1 MPLFKLNRDHRSALQ
16 PAHLE
21 RRQLPG
27 KSSVK
32 AVAFD
37 NPEGQAAVIVPV
49 APRQRTGMAGA
60 QAASTPLSRLP
71 LRAAPPSTF
80 SKGAQ
85 APARAITAL
94 LHEIERTRG
103 PASST
108 DRFPAAEPGQPLG
121 ADGTYLTDEGR
132 RAVVDGSAQAS
143 RSPLGDRM
151 LDQLNMIQDAYE
163 LLGETT
169 VVGDD
174 LFQRMQ
180 DLDEIGT
187 FVRAHLE
194 AVSLAWN
201 QGSALAAG
209 ELEPDIQQVPEGA
222 DLDAPPAYVPSR
234 ESLQMLKD
242 LTEDVV
248 QQLADRRNYLAH
260 TVDAAP
266 TEAGRMYGA
275 KAQICDAAAA
285 VIERHVAASENR
297 GDQVQIA
304 RRRMSADGQP
314 TLTPSQVGRL
324 KTTRDALK
332 ARVGAL
338 DAASHASAGQL
349 AKPRDVIG
357 PKMLGGFKALR
368 HLPTWIRQKAALASH
383 VRTLSGKPGASSLE
397 TPVVDEQTIV
407 ETALAQAFREAGLP
421 PSQALREMHAEMS
434 RQLNAQRWDPI
445 TTEIQLQ
452 VGPQTC
458 LAYSEITPA
467 AAFFPSYGGHGV
479 NSHCNTEGR
488 HAVNLAQTRLV
499 DGQGNEL
506 FSAMRHG
513 VVSAFGIVEKNVD
526 RTHMSDEQLTEVVV
540 NAAPEHSIG
549 AAGHGA
555 NVARTA
561 AHVRENAATV
571 IPAVRAG
578 ANVNRAEEIVQ
589 AMILADR
596 DLFEQAARAA
606 RPVRPEV
613 LGQSDT
619 MEEHVVPRL
628 DMLSVSLLT
637 PDHVRSGVDSNERL
651 MLADQRQAWSDISGV
666 RTFTVL
672 LPDTGKE
679 VQVKVDLRPIAVNYG
694 VNQGAVKGFGPLGS
708 GANFVSGWDDVAS
721 MNDHA
726 LAHLIGTGAAATPE
740 EARARFERSL
750 LGPRVQALH
759 TRADLTSNK
768 VTELLGRVEGDML
781 SDELDESGTSE
792 RMRARAALQPQID
805 VAVAEATTARQQ
817 ATLAEELLDQVQAM
831 HRDGSYRTAGKEPY
845 KMPARL
851 AVLGHMLGLKIAF
864 NCKSGKDRTGELDA
878 EIKHLRLQMELTGH
892 VPHYERDR
900 SPLERDHFHEVL
912 THSGN
917 FEMQR
922 LNTGYAGYKLH
933 GVGELFAQFGAE
945 GPDDPKGENFHGMS
959 GYTQA

>member
-1 MPLFKLNRDHRSALQ
+1 MPLFKLNRDHRSVLQ

-21 RRQLPG
+21 RRQVPG
-27 KSSVK
+27 RDPAL

-37 NPEGQAAVIVPV
+37 NPGGEAAVIVPT
-49 APRQRTGMAGA
+49 APRRRTGAAGPHDA
-60 QAASTPLSRLP
+60 PTPLSRLT
-71 LRAAPPSTF
+71 LHAAPPSTF
-80 SKGAQ
+80 AKGAQ
-85 APARAITAL
+85 AAPRAITAL

-103 PASST
+103 PLPSAN
-108 DRFPAAEPGQPLG
+108 PLQAAESGQPLG
-121 ADGTYLTDEGR
+121 ADGAYMTDGGQ
-132 RAVVDGSAQAS
+132 RAVIDGAPQAP
-143 RSPLGDRM
+143 RSPLGDCM
-151 LDQLNMIQDAYE
+151 LDQLQMIQDAYD

-180 DLDEIGT
+180 DLDEIAS
-187 FVRAHLE
+187 FAQAHLE
-194 AVSLAWN
+194 AVRLAWN
-201 QGSALAAG
+201 KASAPQAEGPEDEIQG
-209 ELEPDIQQVPEGA
+209 VPEGV
-222 DLDAPPAYVPSR
+222 DLDAPPACVPSR
-234 ESLQMLKD
+234 EALQMLEA
-242 LTEDVV
+242 LTQDVV

-266 TEAGRMYGA
+266 TEAGRMYAA

-285 VIERHVAASENR
+285 VIERHVAAAESR
-297 GDQVQIA
+297 SDGLQIG
-304 RRRMSADGQP
+304 RQRKSADGQP
-314 TLTPSQVGRL
+314 AWAPAQVQRL
-324 KTTRDALK
+324 KATRNALK
-332 ARVGAL
+332 ARAGSL
-338 DAASHASAGQL
+338 DAVAQASAGRL

-357 PKMLGGFKALR
+357 PKMLNGFKALR

-383 VRTLSGKPGASSLE
+383 LRTLSGKPGASSLD

-407 ETALAQAFREAGLP
+407 EAALAQAFREAGLS
-421 PSQALREMHAEMS
+421 PSRALHEMHAEMS
-434 RQLNAQRWDPI
+434 RQLNSQRWDPI

-479 NSHCNTEGR
+479 NSHCNTEGQ

-526 RTHMSDEQLTEVVV
+526 RAHMSDEALTEVVA
-540 NAAPEHSIG
+540 NAAPKHSIG

-555 NVARTA
+555 SVARLVA
-561 AHVRENAATV
+561 RVRRNAATV
-571 IPAVRAG
+571 VPAVRAA

-596 DLFEQAARAA
+596 DLFERAVQAA
-606 RPVRPEV
+606 RPVRLE
-613 LGQSDT
+613 LSGQSST
-619 MEEHVVPRL
+619 MQKHAAPPL
-628 DMLSVSLLT
+628 DVLSVSLLT

-651 MLADQRQAWSDISGV
+651 MLADQRRAWSDVRGV
-666 RTFTVL
+666 RTFTVPH
-672 LPDTGKE
+672 PDTGEDVK
-679 VQVKVDLRPIAVNYG
+679 VKVDIRPIAVNYG
-694 VNQGAVKGFGPLGS
+694 VNQGAVKGFGPVTS
-708 GANFVSGWDDVAS
+708 GANFVSGWDDVAP
-721 MNDHA
+721 MNDQA
-726 LAHLIGTGAAATPE
+726 LARLIGAGGPATPE

-750 LGPRVQALH
+750 LGPRVLALH
-759 TRADLTSNK
+759 AQADLAASK
-768 VTELLGRVEGDML
+768 VPELMERTASSML

-792 RMRARAALQPQID
+792 RMRTRAALGPLID
-805 VAVAEATTARQQ
+805 ATATHAVAARQR
-817 ATLAEELLDQVQAM
+817 ATLAQELLDQVREM

-851 AVLGHMLGLKIAF
+851 ALLGHMLGLKIAF

-878 EIKHLRLQMELTGH
+878 EVKHLRLQMELTGH

-900 SPLERDHFHEVL
+900 TPVERDHFHEVL

-922 LNTGYAGYKLH
+922 LNTGYAGFKLH
-933 GVGELFAQFGAE
+933 GVGELFTEFGAE
-945 GPDDPKGENFHGMS
+945 GPGDPKSENFHGMS

>member
-1 MPLFKLNRDHRSALQ
+1 MPLFKLNRDHRSVLQ

-21 RRQLPG
+21 RRQPPG
-27 KSSVK
+27 KGQAL

-37 NPEGQAAVIVPV
+37 NPGGEAAVIVPTV
-49 APRQRTGMAGA
+49 PRQRTGAAGA
-60 QAASTPLSRLP
+60 RTAPTPLSQLP
-71 LRAAPPSTF
+71 LRAAPPSMLA
-80 SKGAQ
+80 KGTQ
-85 APARAITAL
+85 AAPRAITAL

-103 PASST
+103 PVPSANPLQAAAS
-108 DRFPAAEPGQPLG
+108 GQPLG
-121 ADGTYLTDEGR
+121 ADGVYMTDGGQ
-132 RAVVDGSAQAS
+132 RAVIDGAPQAP
-143 RSPLGDRM
+143 RSPLGDCM
-151 LDQLNMIQDAYE
+151 LDQLQMIQDAYE

-180 DLDEIGT
+180 DLDEIAS
-187 FVRAHLE
+187 FARAHLE
-194 AVSLAWN
+194 AVRLAWN
-201 QGSALAAG
+201 KASAPPAEG
-209 ELEPDIQQVPEGA
+209 PEHEILEVPEGA
-222 DLDAPPAYVPSR
+222 DLDAPPACVPSR
-234 ESLQMLKD
+234 EALQMLED
-242 LTEDVV
+242 LTEDAV

-266 TEAGRMYGA
+266 TEAGRMYAA
-275 KAQICDAAAA
+275 KAQICAAATA
-285 VIERHVAASENR
+285 VIERLVAAAENR
-297 GDQVQIA
+297 GDELQIA

-314 TLTPSQVGRL
+314 ACTPTQVRRL

-332 ARVGAL
+332 ERGGAL

-368 HLPTWIRQKAALASH
+368 HLPTWMRQKAALASH

-407 ETALAQAFREAGLP
+407 ETALAQAFREAGLS
-421 PSQALREMHAEMS
+421 PSQALHEMHAEMS
-434 RQLNAQRWDPI
+434 RQLNSQRWDPI

-467 AAFFPSYGGHGV
+467 AAFFPSYDGQGV

-526 RTHMSDEQLTEVVV
+526 RAHMSDEQLTEVVV

-549 AAGHGA
+549 AAVHGA
-555 NVARTA
+555 NIARTA
-561 AHVRENAATV
+561 AHVRENAAKV
-571 IPAVRAG
+571 VPAVRAA

-596 DLFEQAARAA
+596 GLFERAVQAARP
-606 RPVRPEV
+606 RRPEQ
-613 LGQSDT
+613 LGQSST
-619 MEEHVVPRL
+619 MQEHATPRL
-628 DMLSVSLLT
+628 DVLSVSLLT

-651 MLADQRQAWSDISGV
+651 MLADQRQAWSNIGGE
-666 RTFTVL
+666 RTFTVPH
-672 LPDTGKE
+672 PDTGE
-679 VQVKVDLRPIAVNYG
+679 DVRVKVDLRPIAVNYG
-694 VNQGAVKGFGPLGS
+694 VNQGAVKGFGPISS
-708 GANFVSGWDDVAS
+708 GANFISGWDDVAP
-721 MNDHA
+721 MNDQA
-726 LAHLIGTGAAATPE
+726 LAHLIGAGGPATPE
-740 EARARFERSL
+740 EAQARFERSL
-750 LGPRVQALH
+750 LGPRVLALH
-759 TRADLTSNK
+759 AQADLAASK
-768 VTELLGRVEGDML
+768 VTELLERTAGNML
-781 SDELDESGTSE
+781 SDKLDESGTSE
-792 RMRARAALQPQID
+792 RMRARAALGPQID
-805 VAVAEATTARQQ
+805 AAAAGAVAARQR
-817 ATLAEELLDQVQAM
+817 ATLAQELLDQVREM

-851 AVLGHMLGLKIAF
+851 ALLGHMLGVKIAF

-878 EIKHLRLQMELTGH
+878 EVKHLRLQMELTGH

-900 SPLERDHFHEVL
+900 TPVERDHFHEVL

-933 GVGELFAQFGAE
+933 GVGELFAEFGAE
-945 GPDDPKGENFHGMS
+945 GPGDPKGENFHGMS